1 MICRYDDGRVRV
13 AIGKIHR
20 QSKGLFQLLNLTD
33 RPTWIPFM
41 GLLVDRRRLNHQEET
56 AGVIK
61 RQLVERRAAHGC
73 ERGRVRVIGVKL
85 AVHGLGLG
93 DLPEIIRDV
102 VQPADLRRLCHPGSG
117 ATPAHLQ
124 CFIVEGPE

>member
-1 MICRYDDGRVRV
+1 
-13 AIGKIHR
+13 
-20 QSKGLFQLLNLTD
+20 
-33 RPTWIPFM
+33 M

-56 AGVIK
+56 VAVIK

-73 ERGRVRVIGVKL
+73 ERGRVRVIGVEL

-102 VQPADLRRLCHPGSG
+102 MQPADVGRLCHPGVG
-117 ATPAHLQ
+117 ATPAN
-124 CFIVEGPE
+124 F